1 MTNVPNMYHVAEK
14 GVVELLGAYEVLNN
28 VFIYKEW
35 NIVSS
40 QSNGLIG
47 NITYIGLVWF
57 FDV

>member
-1 MTNVPNMYHVAEK
+1 MYHVAEK

>member
-1 MTNVPNMYHVAEK
+1 MYHVAAK

-47 NITYIGLVWF
+47 NITHIGLF
-57 FDV
+57 FFCA